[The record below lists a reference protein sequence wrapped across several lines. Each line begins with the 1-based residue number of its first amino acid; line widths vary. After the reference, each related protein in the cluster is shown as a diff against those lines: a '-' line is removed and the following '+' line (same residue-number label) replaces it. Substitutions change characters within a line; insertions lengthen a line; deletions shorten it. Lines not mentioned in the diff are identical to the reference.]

1 MNGRCQGF
9 YCGAEVLALAGNRGD
24 LTPLGL
30 ATQETR

>member
-9 YCGAEVLALAGNRGD
+9 YCGAEVLALADSRGD

-30 ATQETR
+30 AAQETR